1 MVTSKTRED
10 TTSVPDTPGAEAA
23 HAAEATASSVR
34 SALRDP
40 TAVLERVVQGAHEA
54 IDRVAATTIPAV
66 EQWSQKASHVGEALN
81 ERADRLGDMQEQW
94 LDDARHT
101 VREHPIASVLAAVAL
116 GMLVARIT
124 R

>member
-1 MVTSKTRED
+1 MATSKTPED
-10 TTSVPDTPGAEAA
+10 TTSTLETAA
-23 HAAEATASSVR
+23 SDSAASGHVR
-34 SALRDP
+34 GALRDP

-66 EQWSQKASHVGEALN
+66 EQWTQKASHAGEALH
-81 ERADRLGDMQEQW
+81 ERADRLGEIQEQW

-116 GMLVARIT
+116 GMLVARLT
-124 R
+124 SR

>member
-1 MVTSKTRED
+1 MATSKTTED
-10 TTSVPDTPGAEAA
+10 TTSVPDTSSAA
-23 HAAEATASSVR
+23 GPAVSGVR

-40 TAVLERVVQGAHEA
+40 TAVIERVVQGAHEA

-66 EQWSQKASHVGEALN
+66 EQWTQKASHAGDVLN
-81 ERADRLGDMQEQW
+81 ERADRLGEIQDQW

-116 GMLVARIT
+116 GMLVARLT
-124 R
+124 SR